1 MESFKNDDLD
11 LRHIAFKF
19 SSKVGALKAMIMNY
33 QNKNKM
39 WFEVL
44 KGVKIE
50 DKVKYKGEEV
60 TLKQGDAK
68 DRGKPV

>member
-33 QNKNKM
+33 QKKN
-39 WFEVL
+39 VR
-44 KGVKIE
+44 V
-50 DKVKYKGEEV
+50 
-60 TLKQGDAK
+60 
-68 DRGKPV
+68 

>member
-1 MESFKNDDLD
+1 ML
-11 LRHIAFKF
+11 
-19 SSKVGALKAMIMNY
+19 G
-33 QNKNKM
+33 
-39 WFEVL
+39 FEVL

-68 DRGKPV
+68 DRGKPA